1 MEWWI
6 MKESQHRN
14 LVSRS
19 FRSALVLIVVG
30 IVAAAGVLALAGSL
44 QERSLVT
51 GAARWIW
58 FSLNIDEARPLRF
71 FTQRDFTLEAV
82 PASAKAKLFI
92 DRRGSLIINGSR
104 FVISEQR
111 PGSRL
116 RVLEVAPT
124 LVTGVNRTVIEAE
137 SPTGAGGILFC
148 LDLPEGRRV
157 VSDRSWRVSLSQA
170 VLARGGGAPAGVWG
184 KPPMYPWGYPKE

>member
-1 MEWWI
+1 
-6 MKESQHRN
+6 MKEREHGN
-14 LVSRS
+14 PVFRS

-30 IVAAAGVLALAGSL
+30 IVAAAGALALARSL
-44 QERSLVT
+44 RERSLVT
-51 GAARWIW
+51 GDARWIW
-58 FSLNIDEARPLRF
+58 FSLDIDEPGPLRF
-71 FTQRDFTLEAV
+71 YTQRDFTLETV

-92 DRRGSLIINGSR
+92 DRRGSLIINGSS

-116 RVLEVAPT
+116 HVLEVAPA
-124 LVTGVNRTVIEAE
+124 LVPGVNRTVIEAE

-148 LDLPEGRRV
+148 LDLPQGRRV
-157 VSDRSWRVSLSQA
+157 VSDRNWRVSLSQA

-184 KPPMYPWGYPKE
+184 RPPMYPWGYPKE

>member
-1 MEWWI
+1 
-6 MKESQHRN
+6 MKGGEHGTP
-14 LVSRS
+14 VSRS
-19 FRSALVLIVVG
+19 FCAALVLILGG
-30 IVAAAGVLALAGSL
+30 IVAAAGVLALARSL
-44 QERSLVT
+44 RERSLVT
-51 GAARWIW
+51 GAARWVW
-58 FSLNIDEARPLRF
+58 FSLDIAEPRPLHF
-71 FTQRDFTLEAV
+71 YTQRDFTLEAV

-111 PGSRL
+111 PGDRL
-116 RVLEVAPT
+116 RVLEVAPA
-124 LVTGVNRTVIEAE
+124 LVTGVNRMVIEAE

-157 VSDRSWRVSLSQA
+157 VSDKSWRVSLSQA
-170 VLARGGGAPAGVWG
+170 LLARGGGAPAGVWG

>member
-1 MEWWI
+1 V
-6 MKESQHRN
+6 KEREHGN
-14 LVSRS
+14 LISRS
-19 FRSALVLIVVG
+19 FRAALVLIVVG
-30 IVAAAGVLALAGSL
+30 IVASVGVLALARSL
-44 QERSLVT
+44 RERSLGT

-58 FSLNIDEARPLRF
+58 FSLEIDDPRPLRF
-71 FTQRDFTLEAV
+71 YAQRDFRLETV

-104 FVISEQR
+104 FAISEQR
-111 PGSRL
+111 PSSRL
-116 RVLEVAPT
+116 HVLEVAPA
-124 LVTGVNRTVIEAE
+124 LVIGVNRAVIEAE

-148 LDLPEGRRV
+148 LDLPAGRSV
-157 VSDRSWRVSLSQA
+157 VSNGSWRVSLSQD

>member
-1 MEWWI
+1 
-6 MKESQHRN
+6 MKERKHGN

-19 FRSALVLIVVG
+19 FRAALVLIVVG
-30 IVAAAGVLALAGSL
+30 IVAAAGVLALAGNL
-44 QERSLVT
+44 RERSLVT

-58 FSLNIDEARPLRF
+58 FSLDIDEAGPLRF
-71 FTQRDFTLEAV
+71 YAQRDFTLETV

-116 RVLEVAPT
+116 RVLEVAPA

-148 LDLPEGRRV
+148 LDLPQGRRV